1 MAIVKVKVWDI
12 DWDTDGEK
20 VPELPN
26 EASFEMKDDGFGIS
40 DEDIADELSDEYGYC
55 VNAFYCEI
63 TDQDGFELDRFGE
76 RVNEIEGKVS

>member
-20 VPELPN
+20 VPELPD
-26 EASFEMKDDGFGIS
+26 EVTFEMKDGGFGIS
-40 DEDIADELSDEYGYC
+40 DEDIADELSDEYGYYAD
-55 VNAFYCEI
+55 AFYCEI

-76 RVNEIEGKVS
+76 RVNEIEAKVS